1 MKRGLLRAA
10 ETTDAWV
17 INNGLDTGV
26 TRHLGEA
33 LREEVH
39 VRGSKIVALG
49 IVPWGVVQQRSM
61 LIGTNSSGQETA
73 LNLHHNYFL
82 LADNGMS
89 DKFTSSEIFLRCR
102 LEQYLAELSFGPRRQ
117 DGCKSGAPVVG
128 VLIGSEVQT
137 FRAVLELLTSST
149 PVVICDGS
157 GRAADL
163 LAFMYWHARSDGD
176 LVPYLQWQMMGKI
189 RQTFQVGDVDV
200 ERLSSEMKMCVKFR
214 GLLSVLRIGDGASDE
229 IDLTILIAL
238 LHASKQNLTPLDQLL
253 LTMEWQRPEIARSQV
268 LSNVTIWALLSVQIL
283 CGMRKLMD
291 EESEMELTRV
301 IRTQEDAFE
310 NLLVELQ
317 EHCHRHDSVQTRRLL
332 KYELHNFPHNT
343 CISLAHMCESK
354 SFIAHPCAQALLSD
368 HWYGGLREGRSVSAK
383 FPEFKTKEEL
393 LASNRSSP
401 LSPNSM
407 DEVTAKPQRMIS
419 KSSLIN
425 QPLQKPTVAAS
436 KHICVTLED
445 IPDANQTCRTHN
457 PSGTIVRDRLRFS
470 APPFSQNQP
479 LLTPKPLDPSGGAM
493 TFKASV
499 VNAYDGGAQ
508 QQQINTT
515 QRSAPPEADN
525 SVVETH
531 QPLRHSCFA
540 SLRLSSPSSFASS
553 SSLSPP
559 LKAHSSPSGD
569 SFDIGHIFAP
579 GAATPESGHRSGDL
593 KLVLKLEEIKRLYE
607 FEEECVE
614 DYWWKKQQ
622 NERKQSEQQLD
633 NIGIRLAAIEH
644 RLEEVI
650 SCFNGPQQ
658 EMAS

>member
-1 MKRGLLRAA
+1 MSQASVPLKTKLSSVMKRGLLRAA

-61 LIGTNSSGQETA
+61 LIGTNRTCHYHDQ
-73 LNLHHNYFL
+73 Y
-82 LADNGMS
+82 NGMS

-200 ERLSSEMKMCVKFR
+200 ERLSSEMKM
-214 GLLSVLRIGDGASDE
+214 
-229 IDLTILIAL
+229 
-238 LHASKQNLTPLDQLL
+238 
-253 LTMEWQRPEIARSQV
+253 
-268 LSNVTIWALLSVQIL
+268 ALLSVQIL

-301 IRTQEDAFE
+301 IRTQED
-310 NLLVELQ
+310 
-317 EHCHRHDSVQTRRLL
+317 
-332 KYELHNFPHNT
+332 
-343 CISLAHMCESK
+343 
-354 SFIAHPCAQALLSD
+354 
-368 HWYGGLREGRSVSAK
+368 
-383 FPEFKTKEEL
+383 
-393 LASNRSSP
+393 
-401 LSPNSM
+401 PNSM

-633 NIGIRLAAIEH
+633 NIGIRIHPIQPSWTHWTNVNFTSAGQSRLYYHHGRRLHPSSPTTNSPSISSVGSPLYANTAHYVLHSTDVLKSRVRHDRGLQFALNPGETIAGVGGVKHRKRCNSAKPPPISTLPKSFLPLFSGALAVVQKGSQMYTDPDIH
-644 RLEEVI
+644 SLGNKQRPI
-650 SCFNGPQQ
+650 QHPQNIR
-658 EMAS
+658 